1 MFMTKEKHFGYF
13 QLVGA
18 LTFLLIV
25 ISSNNLRSATEV
37 EPVDIRLYRCYI
49 YDDIKEWERVIG
61 LLESTYRS
69 NPTIENEFQLLHAEY
84 GYIPYLLGSKGD
96 KDKAQRYIDMAELH
110 ANNILKVKPGH
121 VGAMAMN
128 SALLAFKVYLS
139 PYKAPFLGPKSIKI
153 IDQALKLD
161 ANSPYPL
168 LEKANFLQ
176 YAPGVVGGNPTE
188 ALGYYQKATEILRKG
203 NNGQHPKTW
212 WYMNAWAQMALSA
225 EKAGKVDLARKTFKE
240 ILAISPDFEWVK
252 TKLYPDF
259 VKKHG

>member
-1 MFMTKEKHFGYF
+1 MVTGSGR
-13 QLVGA
+13 LD
-18 LTFLLIV
+18 
-25 ISSNNLRSATEV
+25 SATEV
-37 EPVDIRLYRCYI
+37 EPVDIRLFRCYI

-61 LLESTYRS
+61 VLENTYRMK
-69 NPTIENEFQLLHAEY
+69 PTIDDEFQLLHAQY
-84 GYIPYLLGSKGD
+84 GFIPYLLGSNGNKE
-96 KDKAQRYIDMAELH
+96 KAQRYIDLAEQH
-110 ANNILKVKPGH
+110 ANNILKIKPGH

-153 IDQALKLD
+153 IYEALKLD
-161 ANSPYPL
+161 ANNPYPL

-225 EKAGKVDLARKTFKE
+225 EKAGKIDLARKTFKE
-240 ILAISPDFEWVK
+240 ILAISPDFKWVK